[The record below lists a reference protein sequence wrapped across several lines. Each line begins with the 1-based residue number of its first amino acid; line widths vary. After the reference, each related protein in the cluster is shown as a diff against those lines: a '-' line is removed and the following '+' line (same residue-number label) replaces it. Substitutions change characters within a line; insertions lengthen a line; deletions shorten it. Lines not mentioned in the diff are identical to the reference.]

1 MEKIVN
7 IDDMIRIYK
16 DGGHYMLVRAMEN
29 FFGQDQD
36 LMKWRKYFDN
46 IGGFSQDPWYPMWD
60 ILIKELDIE
69 NFLDLGVHVGQF
81 SILPALLSHRYQ
93 KEIAIH
99 MVSPFNGTG
108 DKYSGYEQKDYIK
121 VFEDAVTDLMDC
133 VAKHIFYPH
142 VGLSQNTNIKN
153 ELAGMQFD
161 MMYIDG
167 SHDYEVVK
175 QDIAF
180 YVLQLLK
187 PGGIVIFDDANF
199 YIPYGRPPWER
210 QGYRDVVRAVT
221 EMMDGNS
228 EFEFLFN
235 LTHNKIFRRNK

>member
-1 MEKIVN
+1 MN
-7 IDDMIRIYK
+7 IEEMIQCFKLHGNHRLVIELDRIFYT
-16 DGGHYMLVRAMEN
+16 DEDLVR
-29 FFGQDQD
+29 
-36 LMKWRKYFDN
+36 WRRYFEN
-46 IGGFSQDPWYPMWD
+46 IGGFAQNSWYVFWAA
-60 ILIKELDIE
+60 LIKELDIK

-81 SILPALLSHRYQ
+81 SILPSLLSHRYQ
-93 KEIAIH
+93 KTIEVH

-108 DKYSGYEQKDYIK
+108 DKYSGYEQKDYIE
-121 VFEDAVTDLMDC
+121 VMEEAVTHLMDTT
-133 VAKHIFYPH
+133 AKHMFYPH

-153 ELAGMQFD
+153 ELIGMQFD

-175 QDIAF
+175 QDIEF
-180 YVLQLLK
+180 YVFQLLK

-199 YIPYGRPPWER
+199 YIPDGRPEWEQ
-210 QGYRDVVRAVT
+210 QGYQDVVRAVT

-235 LTHNKIFRRNK
+235 LTHNRLFKRKK

>member
-1 MEKIVN
+1 MN
-7 IDDMIRIYK
+7 IDDMVRIYRD
-16 DGGHYMLVRAMEN
+16 DGNHILVRVMEN
-29 FFGQDQD
+29 LFYQDPD
-36 LMKWRKYFDN
+36 LMKWRQYFER
-46 IGGFSQDPWYPMWD
+46 IGGFSQDSWYPMWN
-60 ILIKELDIE
+60 ILIKELDIK

-81 SILPALLSHRYQ
+81 SILPALLSHRHQ
-93 KEIAIH
+93 KEIEIH

-108 DKYSGYEQKDYIK
+108 DKYSGYEQKDYIE
-121 VFEDAVTDLMDC
+121 VMEEAVTHLMDTT
-133 VAKHIFYPH
+133 AKHMFHPH

-153 ELAGMQFD
+153 ELIGMQFD

-175 QDIAF
+175 QDIEF
-180 YVLQLLK
+180 YVFQLLK

-199 YIPYGRPPWER
+199 YIPDGRPEWEQ
-210 QGYRDVVRAVT
+210 QGYQDVVRAVT

-235 LTHNKIFRRNK
+235 LTHNRIFRRNK